1 MAIDAQGLLD
11 KHPIE
16 DIVQRYITLKRDG
29 AHLVGR
35 CPFHDDQHAS
45 LKVTPKKQIAKCF
58 ACGWSGDAIAFVMDY
73 TGKPFK
79 EACHEIDAEAAS
91 EQGNAPKRL
100 PKPKQAPAWER
111 RDVPGEP
118 YTGKFDHY
126 RHGRPS
132 RVWAYHLED
141 GTITGYVCRFDL
153 PEGEKEVL
161 PFVWATNK
169 NSSEWR
175 WMGFGSSRP
184 LYNLHLLVAN
194 PNASVLI
201 VEGEK
206 TADAAQAQL
215 DPAKTVVTT
224 WPGGANAIAHVD
236 WIQLY
241 GRKVILWPDNDVQGL
256 SAMLHVRHL
265 IGHELKL
272 SKIVPLDTTLP
283 KGWDCADKEWKT
295 NELREF
301 VLSRMVDDIPA
312 NAKEPI
318 KELGLPIEAWTF
330 RQIGGEAFY
339 TFGGYT
345 LADDR
350 WTFKQVEYT
359 PQQPPPPEEPIQ
371 DEPEFEPPV
380 EDEPIDYLNGNEHF
394 RFLGFEKG
402 EHGPLFH
409 FFVNASKTVNSFS
422 ASGLTKPNLMTI
434 APLQWWEDEFP
445 TKNGF
450 DINAAQ
456 NYLINLSLKN
466 GTFKERFVRGRGAWI
481 DETRCIVHNGEHLI
495 VNGQVMPLGKLDS
508 RYVYER
514 GDELGLMP
522 PSHGLKTAQ
531 ANRLIE
537 VTKLINWEREINAYL
552 LAGWCVVAPFCGAL
566 KWRPHIWLTGGAGTG
581 KSWVFLEIV
590 RPLLGDTGVA
600 VQGETSEAGLRQML
614 GHDAMPVVFDE
625 AEGEDKRAQERM
637 QSVLSL
643 MRAASADDGGLMI
656 KGGASGVAK
665 TYRIRS
671 CFAFASIAP
680 QLHQQSDRTRVTM
693 LALRRVQNEKLRKE
707 RWTDLLKTY
716 NEVITDD
723 FVKGLQA
730 RTVGMMPTIL
740 KNAQTFANAAAA
752 HLSVQRTG
760 DQLGALLAGAYSLFS
775 NGVIS
780 FEDALKWVAD
790 KDWTEERGLECT
802 RDELLLLGHI
812 LEQLTNVEVD
822 RTKHERSVGEL
833 VQIAH
838 GDSFD
843 VAGVVTQA
851 LSEDKLKRIGLKV
864 EGDWL
869 IISNSGDW
877 IKRVLSGT
885 PWARNHNKILMRLE
899 GAEAVDSTRFASGIR
914 TRAVRIPITV
924 CNGSDDSSE

>member
-45 LKVTPKKQIAKCF
+45 LKVTPKKQLAKCF

-79 EACHEIDAEAAS
+79 DACTEIDAEATS
-91 EQGNAPKRL
+91 EQGNTPKRAA
-100 PKPKQAPAWER
+100 KPKLAPVWER
-111 RDVPGEP
+111 RDVPGQP
-118 YTGKFDHY
+118 YTGKFEHY
-126 RHGRPS
+126 RHGKPS
-132 RVWAYHLED
+132 KVWPYHLEN

-153 PEGEKEVL
+153 PEGKEVL

-175 WMGFGSSRP
+175 WMGFGSARP
-184 LYNLHLLVAN
+184 LYNLHLLAAN

-215 DPAKTVVTT
+215 DPSKTVVTT
-224 WPGGANAIAHVD
+224 WPGGAMAIAHVD
-236 WIQLY
+236 WIPLH
-241 GRKVILWPDNDVQGL
+241 GRKVIMWPDNDVQGL

-265 IGHELKL
+265 IKDELKL

-283 KGWDCADKEWKT
+283 KGWDCADKEWKP

-301 VLSRMVDDIPA
+301 VLARMVDDIPA
-312 NAKEPI
+312 NATQPI

-339 TFGGYT
+339 TFGMYT
-345 LADDR
+345 IADDR
-350 WTFKQVEYT
+350 WTFKQVEL
-359 PQQPPPPEEPIQ
+359 PPQPPPPDEPQEPI
-371 DEPEFEPPV
+371 DDFEPPPSPEG
-380 EDEPIDYLNGNEHF
+380 EDIDYLKGNEHF
-394 RFLGFEKG
+394 KFLGFEKG
-402 EHGPLFH
+402 EHGPLLH
-409 FFVNASKTVNSFS
+409 FFVQASKTVNSFT
-422 ASGLTKPNLMTI
+422 ASGLTKPNLMTL
-434 APLQWWEDEFP
+434 APLQYWEEHFP

-456 NYLINLSLKN
+456 NHLINLSLRN
-466 GTFKERFVRGRGAWI
+466 GTFKERFVRGRGAWV
-481 DETRCIVHNGEHLI
+481 DETRCVVHNGEHLI
-495 VNGQVMPLGKLDS
+495 VNGNIVPLGKLDS

-514 GDELGLMP
+514 GDELGMMP
-522 PSHGLKTAQ
+522 PSSGINNKQ
-531 ANRLIE
+531 AHRLIE

-552 LAGWCVVAPFCGAL
+552 LAGWCVIAPFCGAM
-566 KWRPHIWLTGGAGTG
+566 KWRPHIWLTGAAGTG

-590 RPLLGDTGVA
+590 RRLLGDSALA

-614 GHDAMPVVFDE
+614 GHDALPVVFDE

-656 KGGASGVAK
+656 KGGASGIAK

-671 CFAFASIAP
+671 CFAFASIAV
-680 QLHQQSDRTRVTM
+680 QLQQQSDRTRVTM
-693 LALRRVQNEKLRKE
+693 LGLRRVQNDKLRKE
-707 RWTDLLKTY
+707 RWTELLRVY
-716 NEVITDD
+716 NEVITDQ

-730 RTVGMMPTIL
+730 RTVGMLPTIL

-752 HLSVQRTG
+752 HLGVQRTG
-760 DQLGALLAGAYSLFS
+760 DQLGALLAGAYSLFN
-775 NGVIS
+775 NGIIS
-780 FEDALKWVAD
+780 FDDALKWVSD
-790 KDWTEERGLECT
+790 KDWTEEKGLDGT
-802 RDELLLLGHI
+802 RDELLLAAHI
-812 LEQLTNVEVD
+812 LEQLTVVEVD
-822 RTKHERSVGEL
+822 RTKLERSVGEL
-833 VQIAH
+833 VRITH
-838 GDSFD
+838 GDMFD
-843 VAGVVTQA
+843 LAGLVTQNMA
-851 LSEDKLKRIGLKV
+851 DDKLKRIGLKV

-877 IKRVLSGT
+877 MKRVLAGT

-924 CNGSDDSSE
+924 CNGSDDSSD